1 MDGFQVR
8 PRFQKKLSAS
18 PEEVLRRLRE
28 GLADSAGKVRGLIVD
43 HHVTLK
49 IPPDDDHFW
58 SPQLQLE
65 VEADGEHTLL
75 RGLYGPKPSV
85 WLMFLFFYA
94 FLGFVGVVVVIIG
107 LSERSLGLP
116 GRILWAVPMVA
127 FVLIMVYLSAR
138 SGQALGKDQMY
149 TLRDFLRAHLSDV
162 ANETPDAASAPA
174 ET

>member
-1 MDGFQVR
+1 MDGFQIR
-8 PRFQKKLSAS
+8 PRFTKKLSAS

-28 GLADSAGKVRGLIVD
+28 GLKDPASSVRGLVVD

-49 IPPDDDHFW
+49 IPPEDDHFW

-65 VEADGEHTLL
+65 VEADGQSTLL

-116 GRILWAVPMVA
+116 GRILWALPMVV

-138 SGQALGKDQMY
+138 SGQTIGKDQMVH
-149 TLRDFLRAHLSDV
+149 LRDFLRAHLADL
-162 ANETPDAASAPA
+162 AGETIDTASTST